1 MSELLENAVV
11 SIQLGVEDY
20 QANDPRRAISAVR
33 NFYAGVLLL
42 AKETLVRAAP
52 EADLD
57 DLVAAR
63 YKPIP
68 DGQGGIEVVPDGRTT
83 IDFVTI
89 GKRFK
94 DFGLAIDQKALE
106 ELNKIRNDV
115 EHLYTQ
121 KPREAVREAIA
132 NAFPVVVQLFEHMG
146 DRPGDHLGE
155 AWPVM
160 LEAKALYDKELVRC
174 RDSFSKLDWISETV
188 ANAGLI
194 CPECDSKLIR
204 QRDVENA
211 EQRHIEL
218 ICSLCG
224 AEPDLDAAI
233 KDTLVGELS
242 GEAYLRIKDG
252 GEDGP
257 LFLCTEC
264 GNETYVDFEGACAV
278 CGYEYGSPDC
288 DRCGVEIPL
297 NEIIYT
303 EHPGLCSY
311 CSHMLDKVMRE

>member
-1 MSELLENAVV
+1 MSELLRNAII

-52 EADLD
+52 DADLD
-57 DLVAAR
+57 ELVAAR

-68 DGQGGIEVVPDGRTT
+68 DGQGGIEVVPDGRAT

-132 NAFPVVVQLFEHMG
+132 NAFPVVVQLFEHMAES
-146 DRPGDHLGE
+146 PGDHLGG

-160 LEAKALYDKELVRC
+160 LEAKALYDKELNRC
-174 RDSFSKLDWISETV
+174 RESLSKLNWISETV
-188 ANAGLI
+188 AKAGLI
-194 CPECDSKLIR
+194 CPECDSKLVR
-204 QRDVENA
+204 QSDVENA
-211 EQRHIEL
+211 EQRNAEL

-224 AEPDLDAAI
+224 AEPKIDDAI
-233 KDTLVGELS
+233 KASLGDALS
-242 GEAYLRIKDG
+242 HESYMRIKDA

-264 GNETYVDFEGACAV
+264 GIDTYVDFEGACAV
-278 CGYEYGSPDC
+278 CGYEYGTQDC
-288 DRCGVEIPL
+288 YRCGADIPL
-297 NEIIYT
+297 NEIIHA
-303 EHPGLCSY
+303 EHEGLCSY
-311 CSHMLDKVMRE
+311 CGYMLDKVMRE